1 MSGSSSKMSVT
12 QLTLLTAL
20 NMMGSGIIMLPTKLA
35 EVGTFS
41 IISWLVTAG
50 GSTALAYAFA
60 KCGMLSRNR
69 GGMGGYAEYAFGK
82 SGSFLANYA
91 YCVSLLIANI
101 AIAISAVGYAVAL
114 FGLNTTPFETCLL
127 TIAVLWICTVL
138 NFKGAKITGLIS
150 NFTAWGVII
159 PVAGISVFGW
169 FWFNPDTYTAAWN
182 PHNLPAFD
190 AVSAS
195 ISMTLWSFL
204 GLESACAN
212 SEAVDNLADH
222 FGRRRLFAGSML
234 CFALVTLFCAAFL
247 SLKNGPDAALG
258 YAPILALL
266 ALRGVTGLLL
276 GGDYPVGQALV
287 AELIPAKDRA
297 RHLSL
302 LMFGWYAGALFAV
315 LISWPLRAFDL
326 PWLSFLW
333 IQALLAIFFWFGR
346 RSVPESAA
354 WSEARCAANS
364 SNRKAAHGIFAEEG
378 TLTAFLFCTVFWLC
392 QTIPATVL
400 MFYSTKILSGF
411 LDTESTF
418 IQVLLLY
425 GCFFIGVLPSTHPA
439 LAKRPKA
446 VLIGTFFLMAFA
458 LGIIALGQ
466 DIHSSVLMGSAF
478 ILFALAYGLQ
488 TPLDFVFPNMLFPAG
503 SRARLVGL
511 TTTIS
516 RIGSMGAAFAFP
528 LLSES
533 FSVESLFWAGCAFL
547 LFGAAFSWK
556 NAPQDAY

>member
-35 EVGTFS
+35 EVGTLS

-60 KCGMLSRNR
+60 KCGNR

-212 SEAVDNLADH
+212 SEAVDNPE
-222 FGRRRLFAGSML
+222 
-234 CFALVTLFCAAFL
+234 
-247 SLKNGPDAALG
+247 KN
-258 YAPILALL
+258 
-266 ALRGVTGLLL
+266 V
-276 GGDYPVGQALV
+276 
-287 AELIPAKDRA
+287 
-297 RHLSL
+297 
-302 LMFGWYAGALFAV
+302 
-315 LISWPLRAFDL
+315 
-326 PWLSFLW
+326 
-333 IQALLAIFFWFGR
+333 
-346 RSVPESAA
+346 
-354 WSEARCAANS
+354 
-364 SNRKAAHGIFAEEG
+364 
-378 TLTAFLFCTVFWLC
+378 
-392 QTIPATVL
+392 
-400 MFYSTKILSGF
+400 
-411 LDTESTF
+411 
-418 IQVLLLY
+418 
-425 GCFFIGVLPSTHPA
+425 
-439 LAKRPKA
+439 PKA
-446 VLIGTFFLMAFA
+446 VLGATLGVAVIYILSTNVAAGIVDNAELVKSTAPFGLVFATMFNGTVGQIVMGLMILLRFA
-458 LGIIALGQ
+458 
-466 DIHSSVLMGSAF
+466 SVLAVHDRPR
-478 ILFALAYGLQ
+478 LQ
-488 TPLDFVFPNMLFPAG
+488 VLC
-503 SRARLVGL
+503 RRRLLPEVVLQGHK
-511 TTTIS
+511 
-516 RIGSMGAAFAFP
+516 G
-528 LLSES
+528 
-533 FSVESLFWAGCAFL
+533 
-547 LFGAAFSWK
+547 
-556 NAPQDAY
+556 

>member
-1 MSGSSSKMSVT
+1 
-12 QLTLLTAL
+12 
-20 NMMGSGIIMLPTKLA
+20 
-35 EVGTFS
+35 
-41 IISWLVTAG
+41 
-50 GSTALAYAFA
+50 
-60 KCGMLSRNR
+60 
-69 GGMGGYAEYAFGK
+69 
-82 SGSFLANYA
+82 
-91 YCVSLLIANI
+91 
-101 AIAISAVGYAVAL
+101 
-114 FGLNTTPFETCLL
+114 
-127 TIAVLWICTVL
+127 
-138 NFKGAKITGLIS
+138 
-150 NFTAWGVII
+150 
-159 PVAGISVFGW
+159 
-169 FWFNPDTYTAAWN
+169 
-182 PHNLPAFD
+182 
-190 AVSAS
+190 
-195 ISMTLWSFL
+195 
-204 GLESACAN
+204 
-212 SEAVDNLADH
+212 
-222 FGRRRLFAGSML
+222 ML

-333 IQALLAIFFWFGR
+333 IQALLAIFFGLAAAAFLSLLPGAKPGARPTAPTGR
-346 RSVPESAA
+346 R
-354 WSEARCAANS
+354 
-364 SNRKAAHGIFAEEG
+364 
-378 TLTAFLFCTVFWLC
+378 LMAFCRRRNTHSFSFCTVFWLC

>member
-1 MSGSSSKMSVT
+1 MSSTVFQPYRLSAAAAGTPFLDGYSTGSAAFLILMIPG
-12 QLTLLTAL
+12 LTAWEMGAFASLYLLTF
-20 NMMGSGIIMLPTKLA
+20 S
-35 EVGTFS
+35 VG
-41 IISWLVTAG
+41 
-50 GSTALAYAFA
+50 
-60 KCGMLSRNR
+60 
-69 GGMGGYAEYAFGK
+69 
-82 SGSFLANYA
+82 
-91 YCVSLLIANI
+91 
-101 AIAISAVGYAVAL
+101 AI
-114 FGLNTTPFETCLL
+114 
-127 TIAVLWICTVL
+127 
-138 NFKGAKITGLIS
+138 
-150 NFTAWGVII
+150 
-159 PVAGISVFGW
+159 VFGW
-169 FWFNPDTYTAAWN
+169 
-182 PHNLPAFD
+182 
-190 AVSAS
+190 
-195 ISMTLWSFL
+195 
-204 GLESACAN
+204 
-212 SEAVDNLADH
+212 LADH

-400 MFYSTKILSGF
+400 MFTRRRFSRAFWIRR
-411 LDTESTF
+411 
-418 IQVLLLY
+418 VLLFRY
-425 GCFFIGVLPSTHPA
+425 CC
-439 LAKRPKA
+439 
-446 VLIGTFFLMAFA
+446 
-458 LGIIALGQ
+458 
-466 DIHSSVLMGSAF
+466 
-478 ILFALAYGLQ
+478 
-488 TPLDFVFPNMLFPAG
+488 
-503 SRARLVGL
+503 
-511 TTTIS
+511 
-516 RIGSMGAAFAFP
+516 SMGASLSAYSPQRTLP
-528 LLSES
+528 LPNVPRPSLSALS
-533 FSVESLFWAGCAFL
+533 F
-547 LFGAAFSWK
+547 
-556 NAPQDAY
+556 

>member
-1 MSGSSSKMSVT
+1 M
-12 QLTLLTAL
+12 
-20 NMMGSGIIMLPTKLA
+20 
-35 EVGTFS
+35 
-41 IISWLVTAG
+41 
-50 GSTALAYAFA
+50 AF
-60 KCGMLSRNR
+60 C
-69 GGMGGYAEYAFGK
+69 
-82 SGSFLANYA
+82 
-91 YCVSLLIANI
+91 
-101 AIAISAVGYAVAL
+101 
-114 FGLNTTPFETCLL
+114 
-127 TIAVLWICTVL
+127 
-138 NFKGAKITGLIS
+138 
-150 NFTAWGVII
+150 
-159 PVAGISVFGW
+159 
-169 FWFNPDTYTAAWN
+169 
-182 PHNLPAFD
+182 
-190 AVSAS
+190 
-195 ISMTLWSFL
+195 
-204 GLESACAN
+204 
-212 SEAVDNLADH
+212 
-222 FGRRRLFAGSML
+222 RRRN
-234 CFALVTLFCAAFL
+234 T
-247 SLKNGPDAALG
+247 
-258 YAPILALL
+258 
-266 ALRGVTGLLL
+266 
-276 GGDYPVGQALV
+276 
-287 AELIPAKDRA
+287 
-297 RHLSL
+297 H
-302 LMFGWYAGALFAV
+302 
-315 LISWPLRAFDL
+315 
-326 PWLSFLW
+326 SF
-333 IQALLAIFFWFGR
+333 
-346 RSVPESAA
+346 S
-354 WSEARCAANS
+354 
-364 SNRKAAHGIFAEEG
+364 
-378 TLTAFLFCTVFWLC
+378 FCTVFWLC

>member
-1 MSGSSSKMSVT
+1 MSSTVFQPYRLSAAAAGTPFLDGYSTGSAAFLILMIPG
-12 QLTLLTAL
+12 LTAWEMGAFASLYLLTF
-20 NMMGSGIIMLPTKLA
+20 S
-35 EVGTFS
+35 VG
-41 IISWLVTAG
+41 
-50 GSTALAYAFA
+50 
-60 KCGMLSRNR
+60 
-69 GGMGGYAEYAFGK
+69 
-82 SGSFLANYA
+82 
-91 YCVSLLIANI
+91 
-101 AIAISAVGYAVAL
+101 AI
-114 FGLNTTPFETCLL
+114 
-127 TIAVLWICTVL
+127 
-138 NFKGAKITGLIS
+138 
-150 NFTAWGVII
+150 
-159 PVAGISVFGW
+159 VFGW
-169 FWFNPDTYTAAWN
+169 
-182 PHNLPAFD
+182 
-190 AVSAS
+190 
-195 ISMTLWSFL
+195 
-204 GLESACAN
+204 
-212 SEAVDNLADH
+212 LADH

-302 LMFGWYAGALFAV
+302 LMFG
-315 LISWPLRAFDL
+315 
-326 PWLSFLW
+326 
-333 IQALLAIFFWFGR
+333 WFGR

>member
-1 MSGSSSKMSVT
+1 MSSTVFQPYRLSAAAAGTPFLDGYSTGSAAFLILMSPG
-12 QLTLLTAL
+12 LTAWEMGAFASLYLLTF
-20 NMMGSGIIMLPTKLA
+20 S
-35 EVGTFS
+35 VG
-41 IISWLVTAG
+41 
-50 GSTALAYAFA
+50 
-60 KCGMLSRNR
+60 
-69 GGMGGYAEYAFGK
+69 
-82 SGSFLANYA
+82 
-91 YCVSLLIANI
+91 
-101 AIAISAVGYAVAL
+101 AI
-114 FGLNTTPFETCLL
+114 
-127 TIAVLWICTVL
+127 
-138 NFKGAKITGLIS
+138 
-150 NFTAWGVII
+150 
-159 PVAGISVFGW
+159 VFGW
-169 FWFNPDTYTAAWN
+169 
-182 PHNLPAFD
+182 
-190 AVSAS
+190 
-195 ISMTLWSFL
+195 
-204 GLESACAN
+204 
-212 SEAVDNLADH
+212 LADH

-333 IQALLAIFFWFGR
+333 IQALLAFFFWFGR

-547 LFGAAFSWK
+547 LFGATFSWK